1 MLDENV
7 GVVIGRQG
15 LAVGDNQL
23 WNLVTISQII
33 TDFNLF
39 YQGGGLIAPLYIYPD
54 EHKEDIFTTTERGY
68 NIAPDLL
75 DRFSKLWPQF
85 QPEQLFYYVYAILHS
100 NQYRER
106 FAQYLRMDF
115 PRIPF
120 TEDYEL
126 FSKLAEIGKELADIH
141 LLKSPRLSPPLAR
154 YQGSGSNDMVEFIK
168 YDQTSGF
175 VQINPD
181 KHFEGI
187 TPELWNYHIG
197 GYQVLHKYLKDRKG
211 KSLADPIHYC
221 RIVTALALTIEIQ
234 ARIDQIIGNV
244 IQ

>member
-1 MLDENV
+1 MPRNEVMRHMLDENV

-106 FAQYLRMDF
+106 F
-115 PRIPF
+115 
-120 TEDYEL
+120 
-126 FSKLAEIGKELADIH
+126 
-141 LLKSPRLSPPLAR
+141 
-154 YQGSGSNDMVEFIK
+154 
-168 YDQTSGF
+168 
-175 VQINPD
+175 
-181 KHFEGI
+181 
-187 TPELWNYHIG
+187 
-197 GYQVLHKYLKDRKG
+197 
-211 KSLADPIHYC
+211 
-221 RIVTALALTIEIQ
+221 
-234 ARIDQIIGNV
+234 
-244 IQ
+244 